1 MARPVGGPGGA
12 AAVEPAAVA
21 AAAVA
26 AAAADSAAVP
36 AAGAAG
42 LSHGCVGGLD
52 GSVPV
57 LLQRAL

>member
-12 AAVEPAAVA
+12 AAELAA
-21 AAAVA
+21 AAAVADA

-42 LSHGCVGGLD
+42 LPHGCVGGLD

>member
-1 MARPVGGPGGA
+1 MARPDGGPGGA
-12 AAVEPAAVA
+12 VEPAAAGAV
-21 AAAVA
+21 AAVA

>member
-12 AAVEPAAVA
+12 AAVAD
-21 AAAVA
+21 A

>member
-12 AAVEPAAVA
+12 AAEPAA
-21 AAAVA
+21 AAAVADA

-36 AAGAAG
+36 AAGVAG

-57 LLQRAL
+57 LLRAL

>member
-1 MARPVGGPGGA
+1 
-12 AAVEPAAVA
+12 
-21 AAAVA
+21 
-26 AAAADSAAVP
+26 VP

>member
-12 AAVEPAAVA
+12 AAEPADAVA
-21 AAAVA
+21 AADA
-26 AAAADSAAVP
+26 AAAADSAGVP

-52 GSVPV
+52 GSV
-57 LLQRAL
+57 LAHWRAL